1 MVYHHE
7 YLCETKGAAEL
18 PDVDDLIFEEA
29 AEESQ
34 R

>member
-1 MVYHHE
+1 MVYHRG
-7 YLCETKGAAEL
+7 YLCEAKGAAEL